1 MKKLFITILTIIPA
15 YLMSGQTIQELVTPP
30 TVIMGSAADTSSV
43 DPYYEDPEDIWL
55 ERSLNGMAGPRSISL
70 EDVSASYTDNYL
82 IINVEYYSGPLYI
95 EIKKQGASVF
105 YDIRNITFNGVI
117 IIPID
122 DLSVGV
128 YQLVI
133 RAGSTYSGYFIL

>member
-15 YLMSGQTIQELVTPP
+15 YLMSGQTNQEILPP
-30 TVIMGSAADTSSV
+30 PIVIMSSTAETSGV

-70 EDVSASYTDNYL
+70 EDVSASYTANYL
-82 IINVEYYSGPLYI
+82 IINVENYSGPLYI
-95 EIKKQGASVF
+95 ELKNRGVSVF

-117 IIPID
+117 TIPID
-122 DLSVGV
+122 DLSAGV

-133 RAGSTYSGYFIL
+133 RTGSTYSGYFIL